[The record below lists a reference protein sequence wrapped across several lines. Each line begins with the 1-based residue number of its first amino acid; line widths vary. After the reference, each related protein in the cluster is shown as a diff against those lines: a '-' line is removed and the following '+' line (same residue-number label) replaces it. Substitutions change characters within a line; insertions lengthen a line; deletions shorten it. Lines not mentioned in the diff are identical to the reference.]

1 MARKSSIS
9 SSSSNNRW
17 RYIHSSYYLKRPKRL
32 AFLFISFIFLTFFVW
47 DRQSL
52 IREHEAEMTKLSQD
66 LLPLQ
71 NQLQEFKSASGETM
85 ITNVFKDDLVDV
97 QRRGKVKEVM
107 LHAWTCYENYAWG
120 QDELRGTHIVVR
132 GRHMKEINHAGA
144 GGIWAGL
151 ALILSKLEMLKR
163 RGKGPPKKGQ
173 GRPAIKC
180 SK

>member
-9 SSSSNNRW
+9 SSSSNNHW
-17 RYIHSSYYLKRPKRL
+17 RYIHSYYYLKRPKRL
-32 AFLFISFIFLTFFVW
+32 AFLFISFVFLTFFIW

-85 ITNVFKDDLVDV
+85 ITNVLKDDPVDV
-97 QRRGKVKEVM
+97 QRRGKVKETM

-120 QDELRGTHIVVR
+120 QDELQTKNGVNSFGGLGATLIDSLDTLYIMGLDEQFQRARDDCTAGTHIVVR
-132 GRHMKEINHAGA
+132 GRH
-144 GGIWAGL
+144 
-151 ALILSKLEMLKR
+151 
-163 RGKGPPKKGQ
+163 
-173 GRPAIKC
+173 IK
-180 SK
+180 